1 MNSFSFLFRNSFKM
15 PAVLEPSLPISLQL
29 SSLYS
34 VSMGSGGGRE
44 GARGCKGRREG
55 GREGGR
61 GEGRGGE
68 GACKGRR
75 EEGRV
80 YWKEGGRGKRINQDH
95 LQVGQVIGAG
105 VGTLQSDVGASLMAA
120 ALGWGRAS
128 VCGGVVGFLLSVFP

>member
-1 MNSFSFLFRNSFKM
+1 M

-44 GARGCKGRREG
+44 GGCKGRREG
-55 GREGGR
+55 GRER
-61 GEGRGGE
+61 AGEGRRGREGGGERRE

-80 YWKEGGRGKRINQDH
+80 YWKEGGRGKRIDQDH

-105 VGTLQSDVGASLMAA
+105 VGTLQRDVGASLMAA
-120 ALGWGRAS
+120 ALGWGRVS

>member
-1 MNSFSFLFRNSFKM
+1 M
-15 PAVLEPSLPISLQL
+15 
-29 SSLYS
+29 
-34 VSMGSGGGRE
+34 
-44 GARGCKGRREG
+44 
-55 GREGGR
+55 
-61 GEGRGGE
+61 
-68 GACKGRR
+68 
-75 EEGRV
+75 